1 MIVECKAD
9 TKEHAGPLVGDT
21 SQGHPLR
28 ETAAA
33 AAKRCKRFAVDGAL
47 HYAKGLP
54 KELNVVSG
62 ETKKSS
68 TISTRLWPKGSDRPK
83 VLRTKEGKPI
93 DELIPW
99 CDYIEHATD
108 PLAVE
113 SAPMFRAHRLKKP
126 RAPVPP

>member
-1 MIVECKAD
+1 M
-9 TKEHAGPLVGDT
+9 
-21 SQGHPLR
+21 
-28 ETAAA
+28 
-33 AAKRCKRFAVDGAL
+33 KRCKRFAVDGAL
-47 HYAKGLP
+47 HYAKSLY
-54 KELNVVSG
+54 KESNVVSVAVSG

-68 TISTRLWPKGSDRPK
+68 TISMRLWPKGSDKPK

-113 SAPMFRAHRLKKP
+113 SAPMSRTHRLKKP